1 MTISVPKRIKA
12 FGDGFMSRQLL
23 VLVLVM
29 AYILWVYYVVN
40 VVLVKVYMN
49 VYINGDIYWYNT
61 KKE

>member
-1 MTISVPKRIKA
+1 MTISALKRIKA
-12 FGDGFMSRQLL
+12 FGDGFMSRQFL

-49 VYINGDIYWYNT
+49 VYINGDIY
-61 KKE
+61 